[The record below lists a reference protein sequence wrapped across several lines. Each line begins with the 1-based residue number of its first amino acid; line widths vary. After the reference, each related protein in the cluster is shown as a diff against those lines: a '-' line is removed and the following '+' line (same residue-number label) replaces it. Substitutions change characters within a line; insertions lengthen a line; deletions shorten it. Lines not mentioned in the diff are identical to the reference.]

1 LPMSSLAGWLGGV
14 APDRDVLQR
23 MAEVMSGPGAVV
35 ERDSVGDLALVTV
48 QPGAGEAPERIAASG
63 DSRVTVAFAGRLFSE
78 DDGVRRHPARHCLEG
93 YLRDGLDF
101 PLALNGSFAVV
112 VRDSRCGELHLVTDR
127 LHTRPLYYRAGH
139 PFLFASEIKAILEVP
154 GVGRAVN
161 GDRVLELLARKRL
174 FGPVTCY
181 DHIIRAPD
189 ASVTTWDGRNVRS
202 SRYWRPAS
210 DRTLCRDLS
219 ENARRLHLA
228 VAGAVRRACAGA
240 ERPGLLLSAG
250 LDSRVV
256 AAASPRPLACVTM
269 HGHVGREVRTARRV
283 ASRLGWQHRYQEL
296 PASFPLELVA
306 QGSLI
311 ADGSDAFYHAQALH
325 LEEWVR
331 DEGVDVLL
339 GGWFLETFF
348 SETDMVQREVSV
360 FGRRRTV
367 PLLVPIDG
375 LDIADWVW
383 ESRAGAHLGALRQM
397 TSGERLAEVATDA
410 KRRIRQRV
418 EALGEIPHNRQALA
432 TIALVGE
439 TSAHPTRTN
448 MTTADRLAP
457 AIVLVCDTELLD
469 LFLEVPREHRLFHR
483 LYSRMLTRVD
493 RRLRCVPYGRT
504 GIPVSNWTWGEFIA
518 AAAYQTASWATERL
532 AQRVRTRP
540 ARTKSSWPRADLAV
554 RSQAEWQRHLRRLV
568 EGSRLVDLGVLEG
581 DGLRQLV
588 EDQIAGRRNL
598 WSLVGLWV
606 TVEEWLAHYG

>member
-1 LPMSSLAGWLGGV
+1 MSSLAGWLGDV
-14 APDRDVLQR
+14 LPDQDVLQR

-35 ERDSVGDLALVTV
+35 ERGAVGDLALAMV
-48 QPGAGEAPERIAASG
+48 QPVAGEAPERIATSEDG
-63 DSRVTVAFAGRLFSE
+63 CITVAFAGRLFTE

-101 PLALNGSFAVV
+101 PLGLSGSFAVV
-112 VRDSRCGELHLVTDR
+112 VHDSRRGELHLVTDR
-127 LHTRPLYYRAGH
+127 LHSRPLYYRAGH

-154 GVGRAVN
+154 GVGRTLN

-181 DHIIRAPD
+181 DHIARAPD

-202 SRYWRPAS
+202 SRYWRPPS
-210 DRTLCRDLS
+210 DRRLCQDLS
-219 ENARRLHLA
+219 ENARRLHRAL
-228 VAGAVRRACAGA
+228 AGAVRRACAGA
-240 ERPGLLLSAG
+240 ECPGLLLSGG

-283 ASRLGWQHRYQEL
+283 ASKLGWQHRYEQL

-331 DEGVDVLL
+331 DEGVDALL

-348 SETDMVQREVSV
+348 SETDLVQREVSA

-367 PLLVPIDG
+367 PLLAPIDG
-375 LDIADWVW
+375 LDIAEWVW
-383 ESRAGAHLGALRQM
+383 ESRVGAHLGPLRQM
-397 TSGERLAEVATDA
+397 ASGERLAEVATDA
-410 KRRIRQRV
+410 KRRIRERV
-418 EALGEIPHNRQALA
+418 EELGEIPHNRQALA
-432 TIALVGE
+432 TIALGGE
-439 TSAHPTRTN
+439 ASAHPTRTN

-457 AIVLVCDTELLD
+457 AIMLVCDAELLD
-469 LFLEVPREHRLFHR
+469 LFFEVPREHRLFHR

-493 RRLRCVPYGRT
+493 RRLRWVPYGRT
-504 GIPVSNWTWGEFIA
+504 GVPVSNWTWGEYIA
-518 AAAYQTASWATERL
+518 ATACQAASWAAEGL
-532 AQRVRTRP
+532 AQRIRVRP
-540 ARTKSSWPRADLAV
+540 AQTKSSWPRADRAV
-554 RSQAEWQRHLRRLV
+554 RCQAEWQRYLRRLV

-581 DGLRQLV
+581 DGLRRLV
-588 EDQIAGRRNL
+588 EDQIAGRRNCWTL
-598 WSLVGLWV
+598 LGLWV